1 MNLKKRLTS
10 GQDGYTL
17 VELLVAASVL
27 LVGVL
32 GAVQLIDGANARGLS
47 TRAREGGTNLQREL
61 AERARSVTYPAITPQ
76 GLVPALQAMP
86 GLEDQRATAGWQV
99 VRRGRVYTIET
110 SVCTRDD
117 ITDGYG
123 AHDTGSYCAGSQTG
137 TGDRAPDDY
146 RLVTFDVTWTDGRVE
161 GKAHEQVLINNPG
174 NAVGPAVTALTH
186 NGPSNDVVSSAIP
199 IPASLLFTVTT
210 SVAPATV
217 RWAVDGSDQGA
228 ASGSSTSW
236 TFPWGIAGL
245 VDGAYLVSA
254 RAFDAEGRSG
264 PSRARTITL
273 NRFLPDKVR
282 GLAAGRS
289 GSIVDIEWLANRERD
304 IVGYHVYRRA
314 GTGTNTLISV
324 VCPPTPSATSAPKTT
339 ACYDPSPPNDPA
351 LVYTVVALDKDTS
364 GATREGLLPSDP
376 VTVTQT
382 NTAPNPPTGL
392 AAAPGTGG
400 GTTLTWTAPATPDP
414 DGDPIAFFRIYRD
427 GQAYANRYDRTGSG
441 TELTWTDPKG
451 DNSHSY
457 SVTAVDPQLA
467 ESTIVGPVSTAP

>member
-1 MNLKKRLTS
+1 LQMNLKKRLTS

-32 GAVQLIDGANARGLS
+32 GAVQLIDGANARGIS

-76 GLVPALQAMP
+76 GLVPMLQTMP
-86 GLEDQRATAGWQV
+86 GLEDQSATAGWQV

-110 SVCTRDD
+110 SVCTKDD
-117 ITDGYG
+117 SKDGFG

-137 TGDRAPDDY
+137 IADRAPDDY
-146 RLVTFDVTWTDGRVE
+146 RLITFDVTWTDGRVQ
-161 GKAHEQVLINNPG
+161 GKAHEQALINNPG
-174 NAVGPAVTALTH
+174 NAVGPAITALTT
-186 NGPSNDVVSSAIP
+186 SDATNDIVISAGTT
-199 IPASLLFTVTT
+199 SLTFTATT
-210 SVAPATV
+210 SVTPATV
-217 RWAVDGSDQGA
+217 TWAIDGSEQGT
-228 ASGSSTSW
+228 ASGSSTTWS
-236 TFPWGIAGL
+236 FPWSIGGL

-273 NRFLPDKVR
+273 NRNDPAQVH
-282 GLAAGRS
+282 GLAAGRN
-289 GSIVDIEWLANRERD
+289 GSIVDIEWLANPERD
-304 IVGYHVYRRA
+304 IVGYHVYRQA
-314 GTGTNTLISV
+314 GTGPNSLISV
-324 VCPPTPSATSAPKTT
+324 VCPPTPSATSAPTTT
-339 ACYDPSPPNDPA
+339 ACYDPSPPSDPSV
-351 LVYTVVALDKDTS
+351 VYTVRALDKNS
-364 GATREGLLPSDP
+364 GGNIREGPASVP
-376 VTVTQT
+376 VTVTLT
-382 NTAPNPPTGL
+382 NTEPNPPSNL
-392 AAAPGTGG
+392 VAAPGTHG
-400 GTTLTWTAPATPDP
+400 GTTLTWTAPSTPDP

-427 GQAYANRYDRTGSG
+427 GQAYVNRYDRTGSG

-467 ESTIVGPVSTAP
+467 ESIIVGPVGTSP